1 MDLQLAGYATPV
13 DTTGRQAG
21 SQTGRKADKKAL
33 DKHCDTLL
41 SKLMKIFHN
50 SDRRRE
56 RGEREESESEE
67 RAGRKRDSGEQRI
80 KHAAG
85 VRNKKVTNKHHMPAK
100 MSTMQRNTHTERE
113 RGEREAARSL
123 THTHTQLIRAMTRGP
138 AWQEF
143 SMAA

>member
-13 DTTGRQAG
+13 DTTGR
-21 SQTGRKADKKAL
+21 QTGRKADKKAL

-50 SDRRRE
+50 SDRQKE
-56 RGEREESESEE
+56 RDEREGREG
-67 RAGRKRDSGEQRI
+67 GRKRDSGEQRI

-100 MSTMQRNTHTERE
+100 MSTMQRSTHTERE

-123 THTHTQLIRAMTRGP
+123 THTHTHSSLEP
-138 AWQEF
+138 
-143 SMAA
+143 